1 MNKKS
6 LLKLAIESIKA
17 KLEQRDIN
25 IIEYK
30 HFTEKKGVFVTLKEN
45 NQLRGCIGT
54 IVTQE
59 PLYKTVNKM
68 AVAAAFNDYR
78 FQPLRLE
85 ELDDIELS
93 LSIIS
98 IPKAIVKTEE
108 ISLGVHGVI
117 FKYKQAQSVF
127 LPEVPIE
134 QGWGRLDY
142 LQQLSLKANQRPDD
156 WKKAELLIFS
166 TEKIS

>member
-1 MNKKS
+1 
-6 LLKLAIESIKA
+6 
-17 KLEQRDIN
+17 
-25 IIEYK
+25 
-30 HFTEKKGVFVTLKEN
+30 
-45 NQLRGCIGT
+45 
-54 IVTQE
+54 
-59 PLYKTVNKM
+59 M